1 MLFAATGTD
10 LDIITLSDINQ
21 TQVLYHTAYMLNLK

>member
-1 MLFAATGTD
+1 MLFAATGMD

-21 TQVLYHTAYMLNLK
+21 TQVLYHTAYM